1 MLKVK
6 GYASVPGGTR
16 PRRPMLER
24 RGRSR
29 MKISGANIS
38 ATEAAARVYQA
49 QTGGAAKLKR
59 GGADRR
65 FDSITL
71 SGGDGVRSSFEME
84 LRGKISQEVR
94 TATSSGQ
101 VAALRE
107 QVQSGTY
114 EVDTRAIAQKMLL
127 MEEAV

>member
-1 MLKVK
+1 
-6 GYASVPGGTR
+6 
-16 PRRPMLER
+16 
-24 RGRSR
+24 

-38 ATEAAARVYQA
+38 AAEAAARVYQA
-49 QTGGAAKLKR
+49 QAGNAAKLQKS
-59 GGADRR
+59 DVNRR
-65 FDSITL
+65 FDSVTL
-71 SGGDGVRSSFEME
+71 SGSDGTRSSFEME

-114 EVDTRAIAQKMLL
+114 QVDAREIAKKMLL
-127 MEEAV
+127 LGEAV

>member
-1 MLKVK
+1 
-6 GYASVPGGTR
+6 
-16 PRRPMLER
+16 
-24 RGRSR
+24 

-38 ATEAAARVYQA
+38 ATEAAARVYQG
-49 QTGGAAKLKR
+49 QMGGTAKLQS
-59 GGADRR
+59 GGVSRR

-71 SGGDGVRSSFEME
+71 SGDGTRSSFEME

-107 QVQSGTY
+107 QVQNGTY
-114 EVDTRAIAQKMLL
+114 QLDAREIAKKMLL
-127 MEEAV
+127 MGEAV

>member
-6 GYASVPGGTR
+6 GRAYTPKRAY

-38 ATEAAARVYQA
+38 AAEAARAYQA
-49 QTGGAAKLKR
+49 QAGGASKSRR
-59 GGADRR
+59 GGASRR

-71 SGGDGVRSSFEME
+71 SSGDGVRSSFEME
-84 LRGKISQEVR
+84 LRGRISQEVR

-101 VAALRE
+101 IAALRE
-107 QVQSGTY
+107 QVQNGTY
-114 EVDTRAIAQKMLL
+114 QVDARAIAQKMLL
-127 MEEAV
+127 MEAV

>member
-1 MLKVK
+1 MRI
-6 GYASVPGGTR
+6 PG
-16 PRRPMLER
+16 
-24 RGRSR
+24 
-29 MKISGANIS
+29 ANNIS
-38 ATEAAARVYQA
+38 ATETAGRIYQG
-49 QTGGAAKLKR
+49 QMGGAAKMQR
-59 GGADRR
+59 GSATRR

-71 SGGDGVRSSFEME
+71 TGGDGTRSSFEME

-114 EVDTRAIAQKMLL
+114 QVDARETARKMLL
-127 MEEAV
+127 MGAV

>member
-6 GYASVPGGTR
+6 GCVNTR
-16 PRRPMLER
+16 NSACLRRPMLER

-38 ATEAAARVYQA
+38 ATEAARVYQA
-49 QTGGAAKLKR
+49 QAGGLAKLQR
-59 GGADRR
+59 GGTSRR

-71 SGGDGVRSSFEME
+71 SGGDGTRGSFEME

-101 VAALRE
+101 IAALRE
-107 QVQSGTY
+107 QVQNGTY
-114 EVDTRAIAQKMLL
+114 QVDTRAIAQKMLL
-127 MEEAV
+127 MEAV